1 MQGVLLL
8 PAGVPGPEK
17 GAGRP
22 GAAGLSEYG
31 RWSAG
36 HSQHEG
42 FVVKDFVKQSI
53 LARLREQHPDAVA
66 ELRFHP
72 VRLWRFDFA
81 IPSARVAVE
90 VNGGVWTAG
99 RHSRGSGLI
108 KEYEKMR
115 AAGILGWRV
124 LPFATDE
131 IAQIPAAVWAAVHH
145 RGDEHQPTD
154 RIRRRGTALE
164 RKGTDV
170 VR

>member
-1 MQGVLLL
+1 M
-8 PAGVPGPEK
+8 AS
-17 GAGRP
+17 R
-22 GAAGLSEYG
+22 
-31 RWSAG
+31 
-36 HSQHEG
+36 
-42 FVVKDFVKQSI
+42 VKDFIKQSI
-53 LARLREQHPDAVA
+53 LARLRDQHPDAVA
-66 ELRFHP
+66 EHRFHQ

-81 IPSARVAVE
+81 IPSARVAIE

-108 KEYEKMR
+108 KEYEKVR

-145 RGDEHQPTD
+145 REGEHQPTD

-164 RKGTDV
+164 RKSSDV